1 MKLET
6 TFANKYNT
14 RKLTLLFAL
23 MKISQEGTP
32 IADYMQTIK
41 GIVDAL
47 SMVDHLLC
55 DVEIVA
61 YILNGLNNNFKELTL
76 TIHA

>member
-1 MKLET
+1 
-6 TFANKYNT
+6 
-14 RKLTLLFAL
+14 
-23 MKISQEGTP
+23 MKISQEGTL
-32 IADYMQTIK
+32 IVDYMQTIK

-47 SMVDHLLC
+47 SMVGHLLC